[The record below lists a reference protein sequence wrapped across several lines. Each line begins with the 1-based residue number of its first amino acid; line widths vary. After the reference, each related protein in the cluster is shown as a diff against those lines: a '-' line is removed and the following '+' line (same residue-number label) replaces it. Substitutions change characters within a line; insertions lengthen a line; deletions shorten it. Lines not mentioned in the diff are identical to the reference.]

1 MKRIIYYF
9 LWSVLALIPQIGN
22 ATDTTTVSVAEPKFR
37 MVNDSLLVVDEEQLV
52 AALIKMVQ
60 LQQQLNPQRSAE
72 LQNWLRT
79 QLLVEGLANPQ
90 SISVQTSSQE
100 SSVAMRLSQLERTV
114 QQLVETQRTPQ
125 QDLTPVLQQMLYQQS
140 VILQQLNRRPEAKR
154 NTATIVPIPL
164 PVNATRDDSLVHQ
177 IKVLQAQIAALQNHS
192 DADTVVVASRLQTI
206 SPNLTITQEKPC
218 LEYATPLGSG
228 IVNNAAERV
237 LIPADFERSVFFSVS
252 SERLGEDAKQKLT
265 ETLNFL
271 NTYPQVSVVLRG
283 YASPEGRRTF
293 NIRLAQKRQQMVQQ
307 YLLEHGIAAHRVRLE
322 QCAINRSAVG
332 AQVARRV
339 DISLKK

>member
-90 SISVQTSSQE
+90 SISVQSSSQE

-114 QQLVETQRTPQ
+114 QQLVEAQRTPQ

-140 VILQQLNRRPEAKR
+140 VILQQLNRRAEAKR
-154 NTATIVPIPL
+154 NTAAIVPIPL

-206 SPNLTITQEKPC
+206 SPNLIITQEKPS
-218 LEYATPLGSG
+218 LEYASSLGSSV
-228 IVNNAAERV
+228 VNNAAERV

-252 SERLGEDAKQKLT
+252 SERLGEDAKQKLA

-271 NTYPQVSVVLRG
+271 NTYPQVSVVIRG
-283 YASPEGRRTF
+283 YASPEGARSF
-293 NIRLAQKRQQMVQQ
+293 NLQLAKKRQQMVQQ
-307 YLLEHGIAAHRVRLE
+307 YLLQHGIAAHRVQLE
-322 QCAINRSAVG
+322 QCAINRSAIG

-339 DISLKK
+339 DISLQK

>member
-22 ATDTTTVSVAEPKFR
+22 AADTTTVSVAEPKFR

-90 SISVQTSSQE
+90 SISVQTGSQE

-154 NTATIVPIPL
+154 NTAAIVPIPL

-206 SPNLTITQEKPC
+206 SPNLTITQEKPS
-218 LEYATPLGSG
+218 LEYASSLGSSV
-228 IVNNAAERV
+228 VNNAAERV

-252 SERLGEDAKQKLT
+252 SERLGEDAKQKLA

-307 YLLEHGIAAHRVRLE
+307 YLLEHGIAAHRVQLE

-339 DISLKK
+339 DISLQK

>member
-22 ATDTTTVSVAEPKFR
+22 AADTTTVSVAEPKFR

-154 NTATIVPIPL
+154 NTAAIVPIPL

-177 IKVLQAQIAALQNHS
+177 IKVLQGQIAALQNHS

-206 SPNLTITQEKPC
+206 SPNLTITQEKPS
-218 LEYATPLGSG
+218 LEYATPLGSD
-228 IVNNAAERV
+228 IVNNTAERV

-252 SERLGEDAKQKLT
+252 SERLGEDAKQKLA

-307 YLLEHGIAAHRVRLE
+307 YLLQHGIAAHRVQLE

-339 DISLKK
+339 DISLQK

>member
-9 LWSVLALIPQIGN
+9 LWSVLALIPKIGN
-22 ATDTTTVSVAEPKFR
+22 AADTTKVSVAPR
-37 MVNDSLLVVDEEQLV
+37 VQLVSDSLLVVDEEQLV
-52 AALIKMVQ
+52 ASLIKMVQ
-60 LQQQLNPQRSAE
+60 LQQQLNPQHSAE

-90 SISVQTSSQE
+90 PTSVKTISQE
-100 SSVAMRLSQLERTV
+100 YSVAMRLSQLERTV

-125 QDLTPVLQQMLYQQS
+125 QDLTPVLQQILYQQS

-154 NTATIVPIPL
+154 NTATVIPVPL

-177 IKVLQAQIAALQNHS
+177 IKVLQAQIAALQNNS
-192 DADTVVVASRLQTI
+192 DADTTAAVSHLQTI
-206 SPNLTITQEKPC
+206 SPNLTIIQEKPS
-218 LEYATPLGSG
+218 LEYARSLGSD
-228 IVNNAAERV
+228 IVNKAAERV

-252 SERLGEDAKQKLT
+252 SERLGADAKQKLA

-283 YASPEGRRTF
+283 YASPEGRKNF
-293 NIRLAQKRQQMVQQ
+293 NIRLAQKRQQTVQQ
-307 YLLEHGIAAHRVRLE
+307 YLLQHGIAAHRVQLE
-322 QCAINRSAVG
+322 QYAINLSDVG

>member
-1 MKRIIYYF
+1 
-9 LWSVLALIPQIGN
+9 
-22 ATDTTTVSVAEPKFR
+22 
-37 MVNDSLLVVDEEQLV
+37 
-52 AALIKMVQ
+52 MVQ
-60 LQQQLNPQRSAE
+60 LQQQLNPQHSAE

-90 SISVQTSSQE
+90 PISVKTISQE
-100 SSVAMRLSQLERTV
+100 YSVAMRLSQLERTV

-125 QDLTPVLQQMLYQQS
+125 QDLTPVLQQILYQQS

-154 NTATIVPIPL
+154 NTAAIVSIPL

-177 IKVLQAQIAALQNHS
+177 IKVLQAQIATLQNSS
-192 DADTVVVASRLQTI
+192 DADTTTVASHLQTI
-206 SPNLTITQEKPC
+206 SPNLTIIQEKPS
-218 LEYATPLGSG
+218 LEYASSLDSCV
-228 IVNNAAERV
+228 VNNAAERV

-252 SERLGEDAKQKLT
+252 SERLGADAKQKLA

-271 NTYPQVSVVLRG
+271 NSYPQVSVVLRG
-283 YASPEGRRTF
+283 YASPEGARSF
-293 NIRLAQKRQQMVQQ
+293 NLQLAEKRQKQVQQ
-307 YLLEHGIAAHRVRLE
+307 YLLQHGIASHRVLLE
-322 QCAINRSAVG
+322 NFGINRAQIG

>member
-22 ATDTTTVSVAEPKFR
+22 AADTTKVSVAPR
-37 MVNDSLLVVDEEQLV
+37 VQLVSDSLLVVDEEQLV
-52 AALIKMVQ
+52 ASLIKMVQ
-60 LQQQLNPQRSAE
+60 LQQQLNPQHSAE

-79 QLLVEGLANPQ
+79 QLLVEGLAKPQ
-90 SISVQTSSQE
+90 PISVKTISQE

-114 QQLVETQRTPQ
+114 QQLVETPQ
-125 QDLTPVLQQMLYQQS
+125 QDLTPVLQQILYQQS

-154 NTATIVPIPL
+154 NTAAIVSIPL

-177 IKVLQAQIAALQNHS
+177 IKVLQAQIAALQNS
-192 DADTVVVASRLQTI
+192 SVADTITVASHLQTI
-206 SPNLTITQEKPC
+206 SPNLTIIQEKPS
-218 LEYATPLGSG
+218 LEYASSLGSSV
-228 IVNNAAERV
+228 VNKAAERV

-252 SERLGEDAKQKLT
+252 SERLGADAKQKLA

-283 YASPEGRRTF
+283 YASPEGRKSF
-293 NIRLAQKRQQMVQQ
+293 NIRLAQKRQQTVQQ
-307 YLLEHGIAAHRVRLE
+307 YLLQHGIAAHRVQLE
-322 QCAINRSAVG
+322 QYASNQSDVG